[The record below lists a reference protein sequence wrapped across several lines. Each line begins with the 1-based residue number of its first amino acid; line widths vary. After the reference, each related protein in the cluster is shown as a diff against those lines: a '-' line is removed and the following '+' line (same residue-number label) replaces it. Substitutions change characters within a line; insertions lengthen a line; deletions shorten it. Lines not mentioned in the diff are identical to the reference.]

1 METANLSELFK
12 AQARLDE
19 TIAKNHN
26 VSYATTRSPRTLAL
40 LVEIGEFAN
49 TTRCFKYWS
58 SKGSETKDVML
69 DEYADGLHFF
79 LSLGIDIKTT
89 KEVYE
94 ISKPDNNLT
103 DQFHLV
109 YRLIADFKD
118 DASEVNYIKAF
129 SSFLNILPL
138 IGYTWKDLEEAYY
151 KKLGTNYVRQETNY

>member
-58 SKGSETKDVML
+58 NKGSEAKDVVL

-138 IGYTWKDLEEAYY
+138 VGYTWKDLEEAYY

>member
-1 METANLSELFK
+1 MEQANLHELFL
-12 AQARLDE
+12 AQAKLDE

-26 VSYATTRSPRTLAL
+26 VSYETTRSPRTLAL

-58 SKGSETKDVML
+58 NKGAESKDIVL

-79 LSLGIDIKTT
+79 LSLGIDIKST

-94 ISKPDNNLT
+94 ITKPFLNLT

-109 YRLIADFKD
+109 YRLICRFKD
-118 DASEVNYIKAF
+118 DASESNYIEAF

>member
-58 SKGSETKDVML
+58 NKGSEAKDVVL

-151 KKLGTNYVRQETNY
+151 KKLGTNYLRQETNY

>member
-58 SKGSETKDVML
+58 NKGSEAKDVVL

>member
-58 SKGSETKDVML
+58 NKGSEAKDVML

-151 KKLGTNYVRQETNY
+151 KKLGVNYVRQETNY

>member
-1 METANLSELFK
+1 MDTANLHELYL
-12 AQARLDE
+12 AQAKLDE

-49 TTRCFKYWS
+49 TTRSFKYWS
-58 SKGSETKDVML
+58 NKGMEDKDTVL

-79 LSLGIDIKTT
+79 LSLGIDINTT

-94 ISKPDNNLT
+94 ISKPNNYLT

-109 YRLIADFKD
+109 YRLICNFKD
-118 DASEVNYIKAF
+118 DASDINYIKAF
-129 SSFLNILPL
+129 QEFLNILPL

-151 KKLGTNYVRQETNY
+151 KKLGTNYRRQETNY

>member
-58 SKGSETKDVML
+58 NKGSEAKDVVL

-138 IGYTWKDLEEAYY
+138 IGYAWKDLEEAYY

>member
-1 METANLSELFK
+1 MDIANLHELYL
-12 AQARLDE
+12 AQAKLDE

-49 TTRCFKYWS
+49 TTRSFKYWS
-58 SKGSETKDVML
+58 NKGMEDKDTVL

-94 ISKPDNNLT
+94 ISKPSNNLT

-109 YRLIADFKD
+109 YRLICNFKD
-118 DASEVNYIKAF
+118 DASDINYIKAF
-129 SSFLNILPL
+129 QEFLNILPL

-151 KKLGTNYVRQETNY
+151 KKLGTNYRRQETNY

>member
-1 METANLSELFK
+1 MEQANLHELFL
-12 AQARLDE
+12 AQAKLDE

-58 SKGSETKDVML
+58 NKGAESKDVVL

-79 LSLGIDIKTT
+79 LSLGIDIKTD

-94 ISKPDNNLT
+94 IAKPERNLT

-109 YRLIADFKD
+109 YRLICDFKD
-118 DASEVNYIKAF
+118 EASNENYIKAF
-129 SSFLNILPL
+129 QEFLNIVPL

>member
-1 METANLSELFK
+1 MENANLSELFK

-58 SKGSETKDVML
+58 NKGSEAKDVML

>member
-58 SKGSETKDVML
+58 NKGSEAKDVML